1 MKAGEGVGDCCGRLL
16 LSESLTML
24 LDGKDDVVTFSDPHA
39 ASNTTR
45 ERHSKPQQ
53 VFFLKQFPFL
63 LYVPLLRN
71 AL

>member
-1 MKAGEGVGDCCGRLL
+1 MNVGEGVGDCCGRLL

-24 LDGKDDVVTFSDPHA
+24 LDGKDVVVIFADPHA

-45 ERHSKPQQ
+45 ERHSKPKQ
-53 VFFLKQFPFL
+53 VLILKQYPFL
-63 LYVPLLRN
+63 LYVPLLLN